1 MKKCEKIGF
10 SSAEEAQ
17 KEILRQLETQQRPWA
32 SRDTKNCRRY
42 LCPHCSTEEEEVWH
56 LTSQPTI
63 ITY

>member
-32 SRDTKNCRRY
+32 NRDIKNCRRY
-42 LCPHCSTEEEEVWH
+42 LCPHCSTKEEEVWH